1 MSNQQPIHNLSS
13 QAKGNGSK
21 ILLPRHIQ
29 MIDEAL
35 RTLGEYGEVRLVV
48 EKGHLR
54 FLITQ
59 KSYDTLKWQPG
70 GIVKD
75 PESKLHLA

>member
-1 MSNQQPIHNLSS
+1 MSNQQTDYSVPSHNNR
-13 QAKGNGSK
+13 KF
-21 ILLPRHIQ
+21 LLPKHIQ

-35 RTLGEYGEVRLVV
+35 CSLGEYGEVRLVV

-59 KSYDTLKWQPG
+59 KSYDALKWQPG
-70 GIVKD
+70 IIIKD
-75 PESKLHLA
+75 IEP

>member
-1 MSNQQPIHNLSS
+1 MSNQHPIHKLSS
-13 QAKGNGSK
+13 QATGNKSN

-35 RTLGEYGEVRLVV
+35 RSLGEYGEVRLVV
-48 EKGHLR
+48 EKGTLR
-54 FLITQ
+54 FLVTQ
-59 KSYDTLKWQPG
+59 KSYDTFEWQPG

-75 PESKLHLA
+75 LES